1 MCKRNPFQIS
11 SPGTC
16 GLLLLSPKTVCP
28 FVGWLLSSALRLECA
43 SGKADGGYRGAET
56 GTSAV
61 ARPGYPSSGD
71 PAIAAGP
78 AAKPH
83 VDSSDGPRT
92 RLPHGAASTTSGPT
106 FGTTSPAPAHARGV
120 VYARGR
126 HPPPPRKVYC
136 RGVAGIR
143 HRSRGT
149 YPAPRH
155 ALEWQVDDR
164 A

>member
-1 MCKRNPFQIS
+1 MCKRHPSQIP

-16 GLLLLSPKTVCP
+16 GLLPLSPKTICP
-28 FVGWLLSSALRLECA
+28 FVDWLLSSALGLECA
-43 SGKADGGYRGAET
+43 SGKADGGYCGAEI

-83 VDSSDGPRT
+83 VDSSHGSRT
-92 RLPHGAASTTSGPT
+92 RSPHGAASTTSGPT

-120 VYARGR
+120 VNARGR
-126 HPPPPRKVYC
+126 HRCTRRMTVCMVKMKIAEKRQI
-136 RGVAGIR
+136 RGDG
-143 HRSRGT
+143 
-149 YPAPRH
+149 
-155 ALEWQVDDR
+155 
-164 A
+164 